1 MRVSSK
7 GKRLSVPFG
16 LPLPRSAIFTLLV
29 RRLFRFVFFS
39 SIVGTLYRFY
49 MLWDSPFGNTPATL
63 DVARYIDSLFH

>member
-39 SIVGTLYRFY
+39 SIVGALYWFY
-49 MLWDSPFGNTPATL
+49 MLWDTPFGNTPATL

>member
-39 SIVGTLYRFY
+39 SIVGTLNWFY
-49 MLWDSPFGNTPATL
+49 MLWNTPFGNKPTTL

>member
-39 SIVGTLYRFY
+39 SIVGTLYKFY